1 MHRIYQ
7 QVSSQLEKKSQPSY
21 KEKKELE
28 ARTRELA
35 ELPAKIEALENEQ
48 NLLSHKTADSTF
60 YQQDSETIAAV
71 MARLKELDS
80 ELS

>member
-7 QVSSQLEKKSQPSY
+7 QVSSQLEKKNQPSY

-48 NLLSHKTADSTF
+48 NLLSLQNCRFHILSTR
-60 YQQDSETIAAV
+60 Q
-71 MARLKELDS
+71 
-80 ELS
+80 